1 MRPARCPAART
12 DCPAA
17 RADCPAARAG
27 IDPAAADLADL
38 AEVLTVLE
46 DFLLHADTDIVDQ
59 LTGYPRGRPDDPPG
73 WVRWVAD
80 LLGQHAATLRRLDA
94 AATSAH
100 TPIGEPS

>member
-1 MRPARCPAART
+1 MRPARCPAAPT

-17 RADCPAARAG
+17 RVG
-27 IDPAAADLADL
+27 IDPGRERPSRPGRGPDGARGLP
-38 AEVLTVLE
+38 
-46 DFLLHADTDIVDQ
+46 LHADTDTVEQ

-73 WVRWVAD
+73 RPGWVAD

-94 AATSAH
+94 AATSAY

>member
-1 MRPARCPAART
+1 MRPAR
-12 DCPAA
+12 
-17 RADCPAARAG
+17 CPAARAG
-27 IDPAAADLADL
+27 IDPAAADL